1 MKEWPFD
8 QAPNVAAI
16 CTRQVIEENFPILRV
31 AHYSD
36 DDSWAFTCGT
46 TSYSEDIRI
55 VSMGQALQLDPTIGE
70 VASLVP
76 GWGASRTAFG
86 GIWSKEELISG

>member
-1 MKEWPFD
+1 MEWPFD

-16 CTRQVIEENFPILRV
+16 CTRQVMDENFPILQV

-46 TSYSEDIRI
+46 TSDSADIRI
-55 VSMGQALQLDPTIGE
+55 IGMGEALEWDPTIAE
-70 VASLVP
+70 VASLAP
-76 GWGASRTAFG
+76 GWGASRAAVG
-86 GIWSKEELISG
+86 GIWSEEELDAT